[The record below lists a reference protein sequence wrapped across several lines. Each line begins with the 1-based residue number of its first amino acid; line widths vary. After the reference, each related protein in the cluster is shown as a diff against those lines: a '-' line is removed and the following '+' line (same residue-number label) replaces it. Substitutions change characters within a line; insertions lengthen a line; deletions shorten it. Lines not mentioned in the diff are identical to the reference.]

1 MNTLTIPK
9 NLIQND
15 DLIVL
20 PRKQYEVFLDIKNK
34 WMKMLSEEKDT
45 DEAIA
50 LYKKERKQG
59 KLKVLKSLSSLR

>member
-20 PRKQYEVFLDIKNK
+20 PRKQYELFLGIYKQWNKRVF
-34 WMKMLSEEKDT
+34 EEQDT
-45 DEAIA
+45 DEAVAI
-50 LYKKERKQG
+50 YKKEKKQG
-59 KLKVLKSLSSLR
+59 KLKILKSLASLR